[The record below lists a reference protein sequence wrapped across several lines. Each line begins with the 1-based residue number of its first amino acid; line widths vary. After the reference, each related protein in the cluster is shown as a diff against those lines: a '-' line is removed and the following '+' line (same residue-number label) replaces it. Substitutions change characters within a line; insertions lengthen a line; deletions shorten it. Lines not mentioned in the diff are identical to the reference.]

1 MPIEPYRDHHPVV
14 HPTAF
19 VHPHAVV
26 IGDVEIGPRASVWPG
41 CVLRGDQGS
50 IRIGA
55 ETSIQDGTVIHAT
68 RGLSDTR
75 IGDRVTVGH
84 KVILHGCIVED
95 DVLVGMGAIV
105 MDNAVVGP
113 ESIVGAG
120 ALVLAGRRFARR
132 AMIVG
137 SPAKA
142 RRTVTDEELERIVH
156 HGHAEY
162 VRLAAEYLA
171 GFPGPA
177 AT

>member
-1 MPIEPYRDHHPVV
+1 MSLEPYRDHHPVV

-26 IGDVEIGPRASVWPG
+26 IGDVEIGPRASIWPG

-68 RGLSDTR
+68 RGLSVTSV
-75 IGDRVTVGH
+75 GDRVTVGH
-84 KVILHGCIVED
+84 KVILHGCTIED

-105 MDNAVVGP
+105 MDNALVRRESVVG
-113 ESIVGAG
+113 AA
-120 ALVLAGRRFARR
+120 ALVLAGRQYEARS
-132 AMIVG
+132 MIVG
-137 SPAKA
+137 SPAK
-142 RRTVTDEELERIVH
+142 RRRAVSHEELREIIH
-156 HGHAEY
+156 HGTEEY

-171 GFPGPA
+171 GFGG
-177 AT
+177 